1 MARNRRDQRQS
12 GPDIWPGFVDAL
24 STLLLV
30 IIFLLVVFV
39 LGQFFLG
46 RLLEGKD
53 SKLLSLEQA
62 ISELNDQLNLEQD
75 TNEQLRL
82 SVAKLTA
89 DLQAATADRDDNDAN
104 VAEISAQRDEYR
116 DQLITLEEDKKLL
129 AQTLAELRQDEGRTD
144 DLENDLARANQLRAE
159 LEEELERSRQTIDT
173 DQETLKARLAELV
186 QLKRDIEALKETR
199 KNLELDV
206 SEMTA
211 LLREADT
218 AKTDAADEITRLTA
232 LLAIAQAEEEKLKA
246 QVVELDQT
254 KEDSASLEERIA
266 QLTIDLSAST
276 SELDQAKN
284 DTASLEER
292 IAQLTADLNTRESE
306 LGQAAEENTS
316 LEERIAQLNAALT
329 SREDEKDASQVRLQ
343 ALQAEL
349 DKLRAERDA
358 KQQAQEQ
365 TIKTVEDELVDRE
378 RRIAELAAE
387 LEALR
392 GTRETAATDLEELQ
406 RAREALLVE
415 LGQARDRASQLEAR
429 LANEQERTLLA
440 QQDLEDRAI
449 QIAELLRSVGQANE
463 AVSTEQKLSKEA
475 VAQIDVL
482 NSQINNL
489 RLQLASLSRA
499 LDLEQRKV
507 EEQQVTIADLGSK
520 LNVALAGKVEELSRF
535 RSEFFGRL
543 REVLGARSDIRV
555 VGDRFVFQSEILF
568 PSGEAILEESGEDE
582 LRALAQSL
590 REISAEIPSDLP
602 WVLQIDGHTDRR
614 RIRTPEFP
622 SNWELSTA
630 RAIIVGKF
638 LIQAGIPEQR
648 IAVAGFAQYQPLDNG
663 TSSQAFR
670 NNRRI
675 EIKLTTR

>member
-12 GPDIWPGFVDAL
+12 ATDIWPGFVDAL

-62 ISELNDQLNLEQD
+62 ISELNDQLSLEQD
-75 TNEQLRL
+75 TNEKLRL

-89 DLQAATADRDDNDAN
+89 DLQAATADRDENDAN
-104 VAEISAQRDEYR
+104 LAEISAQRDEYR

-129 AQTLAELRQDEGRTD
+129 AETLAELRRDEDRSD
-144 DLENDLARANQLRAE
+144 DLEADLARANQLRAE
-159 LEEELERSRQTIDT
+159 LEEELEKSKQAIET
-173 DQETLKARLAELV
+173 DQETLEARLAELV
-186 QLKRDIEALKETR
+186 QLRRDIEALKETR

-211 LLREADT
+211 LLREAET
-218 AKTDAADEITRLTA
+218 AKKDAADEIARLTS
-232 LLAIAQAEEEKLKA
+232 LLEIAQSEADKLEA
-246 QVVELDQT
+246 QVVELDRT
-254 KEDSASLEERIA
+254 KENSASLEQRVA
-266 QLTIDLSAST
+266 ALTDALNAKEN
-276 SELDQAKN
+276 ELDQTK
-284 DTASLEER
+284 EEK
-292 IAQLTADLNTRESE
+292 
-306 LGQAAEENTS
+306 TS
-316 LEERIAQLNAALT
+316 LEERIAKLTADLDAEKSDLNQANEETVSLEERIAELNAKLT
-329 SREDEKDASQVRLQ
+329 SREDEQEAAEDKLRD
-343 ALQAEL
+343 LQAEL
-349 DKLRAERDA
+349 DKLIAERDA
-358 KQQAQEQ
+358 ERQSRDQALEEA
-365 TIKTVEDELVDRE
+365 EDELVDRE
-378 RRIAELAAE
+378 RRIAELAAQ

-392 GTRETAATDLEELQ
+392 GTRETVDADLEELS

-429 LANEQERTLLA
+429 LASEQERTLLA
-440 QQDLEDRAI
+440 QQELEDRAI

-463 AVSTEQKLSKEA
+463 AANTERKLSREA

-499 LDLEQRKV
+499 LELEQKRV
-507 EEQQVTIADLGSK
+507 EEQKVTIADLGSK
-520 LNVALAGKVEELSRF
+520 LNVALAGKVEELSKF

-543 REVLGARSDIRV
+543 RQILGTRSDVRV

-568 PSGEAILEESGEDE
+568 PSGEATLEESGEDE
-582 LRALAQSL
+582 LRALARSL

-614 RIRTPEFP
+614 RISTDEFP

-630 RAIIVGKF
+630 RATTVGKF
-638 LIQAGIPEQR
+638 LIRAGIPEER
-648 IAVAGFAQYQPLDNG
+648 IAVAGFAQYQPLDRG
-663 TSSQAFR
+663 SSEGAFR